1 MKGMKKAHDSH
12 MHKPCFFGTTIVGER
27 GQAVIPAEAREA
39 LKLKKGDKL
48 LVFGMGN
55 GMLSFSTLSGFEKF
69 QSHMTKQLETI
80 RNVIKK
86 NS

>member
-1 MKGMKKAHDSH
+1 
-12 MHKPCFFGTTIVGER
+12 MHQPQFYGTTVVGER

-39 LKLKKGDKL
+39 LDLKKGDKL

-55 GMLSFSTLSGFEKF
+55 GMLSLSTLSGFEHF
-69 QSHMTKQLETI
+69 QSHMSKQLETI

>member
-1 MKGMKKAHDSH
+1 
-12 MHKPCFFGTTIVGER
+12 MHKPRFYGTTVVGER

-55 GMLSFSTLSGFEKF
+55 GMLSFSTLSGFERF
-69 QSHMTKQLETI
+69 QSHMSKQLETI
-80 RNVIKK
+80 RDVIKK